1 MDDQRAERSLSDSG
15 EGDGLDDSV
24 DGWIARARKAH
35 DLIDSVDLDAVA
47 EHEPQAV
54 ARMDT
59 VTEALRELAAGA
71 APEADL
77 LAALGAADAAANPQT
92 TAQRRPADAAGAAV
106 EAPSDLDAAAAETGE
121 ALALAVDGRSAA
133 ALEALV
139 LDGLSDRLGRLLLSD
154 PNDPVLSAEGIPHRQ
169 GLPAF
174 DFCVAPDRL
183 PASGCYGLF
192 VNHRCVFAALLPEPM
207 ADSRW
212 RLLHTR
218 PYEDEDGLP
227 EAVREL
233 LHP

>member
-1 MDDQRAERSLSDSG
+1 MDDQRAEQSLSDS
-15 EGDGLDDSV
+15 EDGDSLEDSV
-24 DGWIARARKAH
+24 DGWIARARQAH

-71 APEADL
+71 APEADP
-77 LAALGAADAAANPQT
+77 LASLGAADPATRPQA
-92 TAQRRPADAAGAAV
+92 TARRLPAGAAGEPAGGV
-106 EAPSDLDAAAAETGE
+106 DAAATEPGE
-121 ALALAVDGRSAA
+121 PAAPAVDGRSAA
-133 ALEALV
+133 ALEALE

-154 PNDPVLSAEGIPHRQ
+154 PNDPVLSADGIPHRQ

-174 DFCVAPDRL
+174 DFCVAPERL

-218 PYEDEDGLP
+218 PYEGEHELLD
-227 EAVREL
+227 AVREL
-233 LHP
+233 LDP